1 MNLGSNAMQKLFKFV
16 APIVV
21 RVCHYLGGDMGG
33 GGSRPKVTKCDKGE
47 GGSKITIFGVTYFLN
62 GPIVF

>member
-33 GGSRPKVTKCDKGE
+33 GGSRPKVTKCDKGGRE
-47 GGSKITIFGVTYFLN
+47 GQKCRYLE
-62 GPIVF
+62 